1 MRFTCMGAK
10 IPFRLTEL
18 LIAAA
23 IIGAAL
29 FWAERTAW
37 HQISTLRAEMNVA
50 QIERLA
56 AADRTDAERF
66 VNDTNAALTRVQRF
80 LFLSLLGL
88 FVSGTVI
95 LVWVYR
101 RMIAPLRTNLTE
113 SRAIIERQEK
123 LASLGVFATGIAHE
137 IRNPLTAIKVR
148 LFSLKASHRPGTSD
162 HEDLEVIE
170 NEIDRLERI
179 VRDFLQF
186 ARPSEPDLKRISA
199 AKLLQDTAGLLAS
212 DLAKRSITLKLDLDT
227 EETVR
232 ADADK
237 MKQVLIN
244 FVQNAADSMDTGGTI
259 TLRTRLDKQTLQGR
273 SVPAVVLEIS
283 DTGTGIP
290 PEVQKRLFDPFF
302 STKDN
307 GTGLGLCIA
316 ARIVEKHGGVIDY
329 DTHLSRGTT
338 FSIMLPLPS
347 KDENES

>member
-1 MRFTCMGAK
+1 MGAK

-23 IIGAAL
+23 IMGAAL
-29 FWAERTAW
+29 LWAERTAW
-37 HQISTLRAEMNVA
+37 QQLSTLRAGMNVA

-56 AADRTDAERF
+56 AADRTEAERF
-66 VNDTNAALTRVQRF
+66 VADTHAALIRVQRF
-80 LFLSLLGL
+80 LYLSLMGL
-88 FVSGTVI
+88 VASGGFMVVLI
-95 LVWVYR
+95 YR
-101 RMIAPLRTNLTE
+101 RMIAPLRSNLTE

-137 IRNPLTAIKVR
+137 IRNPLTSIKVR

-186 ARPSEPDLKRISA
+186 ARPAEPDLQRIPA
-199 AKLLQDTAGLLAS
+199 AKLLRNAADLLAS
-212 DLAKRSITLKLDLDT
+212 DLVKRSVRLKLDMET
-227 EETVR
+227 EESVR

-244 FVQNAADSMDTGGTI
+244 FIQNAADSMDAGGTI
-259 TLRTRLDKQTLQGR
+259 TLRTRSDCQTLQGR
-273 SVPAVVLEIS
+273 STPVVVMEIA
-283 DTGTGIP
+283 DTGGGIS

-302 STKDN
+302 TTKEN

-329 DTHLSRGTT
+329 QTQLNRGTT
-338 FSIMLPLPS
+338 FSIVLPQTPE
-347 KDENES
+347 DEDEA

>member
-1 MRFTCMGAK
+1 MPMSVKT
-10 IPFRLTEL
+10 PFRLTEL
-18 LIAAA
+18 LIGAA
-23 IIGAAL
+23 IVVAAL
-29 FWAERTAW
+29 IWAERAAW
-37 HQISTLRAEMNVA
+37 RQISTLRAEV
-50 QIERLA
+50 QVERIEALA
-56 AADRTDAERF
+56 AADRTEIERF
-66 VNDTNAALTRVQRF
+66 VSETDATLTRLQRF

-88 FVSGTVI
+88 VVSGGIVVVLI
-95 LVWVYR
+95 YR
-101 RMIAPLRTNLTE
+101 RMIAPLRSNLTE

-148 LFSLKASHRPGTSD
+148 LFGLKASHRPGTSD

-186 ARPSEPDLKRISA
+186 ARPAEPDLQRISA
-199 AKLLQDTAGLLAS
+199 AKLLRDAAHLLTS
-212 DLAKRSITLKLDLDT
+212 ELAKRSVILKLNLDT
-227 EETVR
+227 EEVVR

-244 FVQNAADSMDTGGTI
+244 FIQNAADSMKTGGTI

-273 SVPAVVLEIS
+273 SVPAVSLEIA
-283 DTGTGIP
+283 DTGSGIP
-290 PEVQKRLFDPFF
+290 PEVEKRLFDPFF
-302 STKDN
+302 TTKEN

-329 DTHLSRGTT
+329 QTQLNRGTT
-338 FSIMLPLPS
+338 FSIVLPLAS
-347 KDENES
+347 EDENES

>member
-1 MRFTCMGAK
+1 MPMGVK

-18 LIAAA
+18 LVAAA
-23 IIGAAL
+23 IIGMAL

-37 HQISTLRAEMNVA
+37 RQISTLRSEVNRTR
-50 QIERLA
+50 IEKLANDQA
-56 AADRTDAERF
+56 AAEQF
-66 VNDTNAALTRVQRF
+66 VSETNARLIRVQRF
-80 LFLSLLGL
+80 LFLALVGLLI
-88 FVSGTVI
+88 SGTVV
-95 LVWVYR
+95 LVLVYR
-101 RMIAPLRTNLTE
+101 RMVAPLRTDLTE

-148 LFSLKASHRPGTSD
+148 VFSLKASHRPGTSD

-186 ARPSEPDLKRISA
+186 ARPAEPDLQRISA
-199 AKLLQDTAGLLAS
+199 AKLLRDAAHLLTS
-212 DLAKRSITLKLDLDT
+212 DLAKRSVTLRLDLDI
-227 EETVR
+227 EEVVR

-244 FVQNAADSMDTGGTI
+244 FIQNAADSMKTGGTI
-259 TLRTRLDKQTLQGR
+259 TLRTRLNKQTLQGR
-273 SVPAVVLEIS
+273 SVPAVALEIA
-283 DTGTGIP
+283 DTGSGIP
-290 PEVQKRLFDPFF
+290 PEIQKRLFDPFF
-302 STKDN
+302 TTKES

-329 DTHLSRGTT
+329 QTQLNRGTT
-338 FSIMLPLPS
+338 FSIVLPRAS
-347 KDENES
+347 EDENKS